1 MSAKHGRR
9 SAVSREIRENLPK
22 YIEITNSDYLVPRLN
37 DKFDFKELIS
47 RETVKYEGLWKDIN
61 QPRGNKGSVKEK
73 HLDKRLGE
81 SKLGK

>member
-9 SAVSREIRENLPK
+9 SAISKEIRENLPK
-22 YIEITNSDYLVPRLN
+22 YIEITNSDYLVPKLT
-37 DKFDFKELIS
+37 DKLDFAEFS
-47 RETVKYEGLWKDIN
+47 SGETGENERLWKDIN
-61 QPRGNKGSVKEK
+61 KPYVNKGNIKEK